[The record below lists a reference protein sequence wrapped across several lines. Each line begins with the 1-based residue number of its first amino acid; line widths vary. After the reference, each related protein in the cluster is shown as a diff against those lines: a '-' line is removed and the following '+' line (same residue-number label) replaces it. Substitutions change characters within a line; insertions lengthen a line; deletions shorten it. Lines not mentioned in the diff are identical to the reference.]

1 MNVQRAFVVAA
12 AVLAVG
18 SAALLQVRRDL
29 REEIGV
35 LSLASDTAQVRA
47 GDARLQQEVDRIRL
61 ELERARVRATPQ
73 TEPHLALAI
82 TDGLLTLERGD
93 IVLRSVQADVT
104 ASRGVRTI
112 VEVGAREIVLSD
124 SVRIYVGIAGD
135 TTPPEPR
142 SVRLR
147 ATDFTAVVPN
157 VRAGHTVY
165 FF

>member
-1 MNVQRAFVVAA
+1 MNLQRSFVLSA

-18 SAALLQVRRDL
+18 SAVLLQVRRDT
-29 REEIGV
+29 REEIEE
-35 LSLASDTAQVRA
+35 LTLASDTAQVRA

-61 ELERARVRATPQ
+61 ELERARVRATPR

-112 VEVGAREIVLSD
+112 AEVRAREIVLSD
-124 SVRIYVGIAGD
+124 SVRIYAGVAGD
-135 TTPPEPR
+135 TTPPLPR

-147 ATDFTAVVPN
+147 ASDFLAVVPN
-157 VRAGHTVY
+157 IRAGLTVY